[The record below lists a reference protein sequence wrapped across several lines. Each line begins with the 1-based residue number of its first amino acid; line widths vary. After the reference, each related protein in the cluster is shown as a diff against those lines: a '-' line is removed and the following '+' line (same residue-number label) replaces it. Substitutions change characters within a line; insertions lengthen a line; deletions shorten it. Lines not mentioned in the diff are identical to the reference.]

1 MLRVSFHLVYSIRV
15 NFVTI
20 KYYYI
25 FFLMPSSSM
34 LEHSWEASRLN
45 PAPSVKFFGSCLA
58 DDINPDSVDE
68 SSLE

>member
-1 MLRVSFHLVYSIRV
+1 
-15 NFVTI
+15 
-20 KYYYI
+20 
-25 FFLMPSSSM
+25 M